1 MSIIKWDESLN
12 LGVERIDSQHK
23 QLINTINE
31 LHLAVQ
37 YGTAGSTIVPLI
49 ARLKDYAKA
58 HFLSEELLF
67 ADLGYQGLAE
77 HKQEHVTFLAQIEG
91 LAAQFS
97 YNKDFMAVHIKD
109 MLLTWFYHHIRT
121 RDMEYKELVGSPKVP
136 HGETIGTAGLL
147 GNKTRV

>member
-1 MSIIKWDESLN
+1 MSIIKWDENLN
-12 LGVERIDSQHK
+12 IGVERIDTQHR

-37 YGTAGSTIVPLI
+37 YGTAGDAIVPLI
-49 ARLKDYAKA
+49 ARLRDYAKA

-67 ADLGYQGLAE
+67 ADLGYPGSVE
-77 HKQEHVTFLAQIEG
+77 HIQEHSNFIAQIEG
-91 LAAQFS
+91 LARQFS

-121 RDMEYKELVGSPKVP
+121 KDMEYKELLGSPNC
-136 HGETIGTAGLL
+136 HRTGALGLEGWTGRRL
-147 GNKTRV
+147 